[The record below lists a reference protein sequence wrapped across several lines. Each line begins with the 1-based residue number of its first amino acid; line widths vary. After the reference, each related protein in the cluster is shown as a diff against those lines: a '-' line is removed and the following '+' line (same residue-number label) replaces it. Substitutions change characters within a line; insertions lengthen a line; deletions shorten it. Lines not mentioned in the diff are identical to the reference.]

1 MTSAAGWTYSYDAQN
16 RLTTMQGPGMT
27 ITMTYD
33 PLNRVI
39 TRNVNGAVTQNVWE
53 GWNLIEEHRP
63 DWSLQ
68 RCYLEGANQ
77 NEMVAAFD
85 GNVYSNHWYWQD
97 GRGNTSHIT
106 GDNAYLLERY
116 TYDLSGAPTFYDEW
130 DNERWGGSV
139 YDTRFL
145 FAGSQYLPETG
156 LYDMRNRFYSP
167 ALNRFLQTDPIGFA
181 GDALNLYRYCGDDPV
196 DRSDP
201 MGLEDIP
208 IADIVWQMAC
218 HMDSGNSLQ
227 GTFQD
232 LMKRL
237 LPAGMGTDAAG
248 DKSIASENEGKKAA
262 GNSKDSAGHRAP
274 SSIRR
279 EATSYFVPYKDKNGE
294 TLYRAHT
301 VWTLTLLDEHQKPT
315 FGPGIRVDERIDGH
329 SNAVSFV
336 GSGELHNGG
345 DTRPGGR
352 VEDDWRLTFSS
363 LDGKITTQQSI
374 IVGGRE
380 AKWEATTNGRGQV
393 EDGSQYWA
401 PFQ

>member
-1 MTSAAGWTYSYDAQN
+1 MHG
-16 RLTTMQGPGMT
+16 
-27 ITMTYD
+27 
-33 PLNRVI
+33 
-39 TRNVNGAVTQNVWE
+39 
-53 GWNLIEEHRP
+53 H
-63 DWSLQ
+63 
-68 RCYLEGANQ
+68 
-77 NEMVAAFD
+77 
-85 GNVYSNHWYWQD
+85 H
-97 GRGNTSHIT
+97 
-106 GDNAYLLERY
+106 
-116 TYDLSGAPTFYDEW
+116 
-130 DNERWGGSV
+130 
-139 YDTRFL
+139 
-145 FAGSQYLPETG
+145 
-156 LYDMRNRFYSP
+156 RFYSP
-167 ALNRFLQTDPIGFA
+167 TLNRFLQTDPIGFA

-201 MGLEDIP
+201 MGLESAPARILPDRQW
-208 IADIVWQMAC
+208 DMAC
-218 HMDSGNSLQ
+218 RYDSGNSFQ
-227 GTFQD
+227 GS
-232 LMKRL
+232 LAEYLKRL
-237 LPAGMGTDAAG
+237 EPAGITMASVAA
-248 DKSIASENEGKKAA
+248 EHEGPKAA

-279 EATSYFVPYKDKNGE
+279 EATSYFAPYKDKNGK